1 MACMS
6 RTSTPGPE
14 RIVDTLTAYWR
25 TEILRGAIDIDL
37 FTALGDGP
45 RTVSE
50 LTARCRTSA
59 VGMRKLCDYLVALG
73 FVRRRA
79 GRYRSAPDAARFLDR
94 RSPDVLVD
102 ITPFYA
108 SAPVADGFATVGAAV
123 RRGGTTLARRR
134 LTAPRSAVWARF
146 ARSVW
151 TLRRLHAE
159 PIADELI
166 ARGHARGR
174 ALDLGCGGSPLGITL
189 LERRPALRIVAQDW
203 PNVVPVA
210 AEQARRAGVGDRLST
225 LPGDARTVDLG
236 GPYDLVLLANVLDY
250 FDAETRLALLRRVR
264 AVLRP
269 GGVAAIAAPLLDDGR
284 TSPPDAVAYSML
296 LFVTS
301 PTGDAS
307 TFGEL
312 DVLLRSAGF
321 TTTVRCDDVSLVLSR
336 VPRKTRALIFEQHRN
351 TVQRTDES

>member
-1 MACMS
+1 MPCMS
-6 RTSTPGPE
+6 HSSFPGPE

-50 LTARCRTSA
+50 LATRCRTSE
-59 VGMRKLCDYLVALG
+59 VGTRKLCDYLVTMG
-73 FVRRRA
+73 FMRRRA

-94 RSPDVLVD
+94 RSHDALVD
-102 ITPFYA
+102 ISRFYA
-108 SAPVADGFATVGAAV
+108 ASPVTDGFAKVGAAV

-146 ARSVW
+146 ARSMW
-151 TLRRLHAE
+151 TLRRHYAR
-159 PIADELI
+159 PIAEALI

-189 LERRPALRIVAQDW
+189 LERRPGLRIVAQDW

-225 LPGDARTVDLG
+225 LAGDARTIELG
-236 GPYDLVLLANVLDY
+236 GPYDLVLMVNVLDF
-250 FDAETRLALLRRVR
+250 FDVETRLELLRRVR

-269 GGVAAIAAPLLDDGR
+269 GGVAAIAGPLLDDGR

-307 TFGEL
+307 TFDEL
-312 DVLLRSAGF
+312 DSLLRSAGF
-321 TTTVRCDDVSLVLSR
+321 ITAVRCDEVPLVLSR
-336 VPRKTRALIFEQHRN
+336 VPRKTRAPR
-351 TVQRTDES
+351 VRPG

>member
-1 MACMS
+1 MASMS
-6 RTSTPGPE
+6 RNSTPGPD

-50 LTARCRTSA
+50 LAARCRTSA
-59 VGMRKLCDYLVALG
+59 LGTRKLCDYLVALG

-79 GRYRSAPDAARFLDR
+79 GRYRSAPDAARFLNR
-94 RSPDVLVD
+94 RSPDALVD
-102 ITPFYA
+102 MTPFYA
-108 SAPVADGFATVGAAV
+108 SSPVTDGFATVGAAV

-146 ARSVW
+146 ARSAR

-159 PIADELI
+159 PIVDELI

-174 ALDLGCGGSPLGITL
+174 ALDIGCGGSPLGIAL

-203 PNVVPVA
+203 PNVVRVA
-210 AEQARRAGVGDRLST
+210 VEQARRAGVGDRLST

-250 FDAETRLALLRRVR
+250 FDAETRLALLQRVR
-264 AVLRP
+264 AILRP

-284 TSPPDAVAYSML
+284 TSPPDAVTYSML

-301 PTGDAS
+301 PAGDAS

-312 DVLLRSAGF
+312 DALLRSAGF
-321 TTTVRCDDVSLVLSR
+321 ATTVRCDDVSLVLSR
-336 VPRKTRALIFEQHRN
+336 VPRKTRVPRA
-351 TVQRTDES
+351 